1 MPKRQPVCR
10 MHVSKTLSLLFLGTS
25 LVTAQGNSPDPQDK
39 SEQDS
44 DSTASGSPD
53 NLGLEY
59 YTLHRW
65 RDAPPP
71 GKRSAIESGL
81 GSQKRGGNL
90 WKLINRQRFNGDYW
104 AVCEKSTNFKHTKD
118 LKLKDFDN
126 YRDTELRLL

>member
-1 MPKRQPVCR
+1 
-10 MHVSKTLSLLFLGTS
+10 MHVSKTLSLLSLGTS
-25 LVTAQGNSPDPQDK
+25 LVTAQGNSPDPRDK
-39 SEQDS
+39 SEQEY
-44 DSTASGSPD
+44 DSTAASGSPD

-59 YTLHRW
+59 YPLHRW
-65 RDAPPP
+65 YEAPPP

-81 GSQKRGGNL
+81 GSRKRGENM

-104 AVCEKSTNFKHTKD
+104 AVCEKSSHFKHTKN